1 MNNFSGTKQVCHA
14 DAPYPPI
21 RVTAPNKYYANI
33 LLVNYSGAVGEL
45 GAITQYFY
53 HHLSLMEQYAD
64 VSSTLECISIA
75 EMHHLEMLGKLIVLL
90 GGDPRYWIIR
100 NNRPVYWNAKYLAY
114 ATELDKALQSDID
127 DEHKAIEGYRNS
139 IKLIDDPS
147 IQAVL
152 ERIILDEQ
160 THIKILNSMLERY
173 GKQLK

>member
-1 MNNFSGTKQVCHA
+1 M
-14 DAPYPPI
+14 I
-21 RVTAPNKYYANI
+21 
-33 LLVNYSGAVGEL
+33 
-45 GAITQYFY
+45 
-53 HHLSLMEQYAD
+53 
-64 VSSTLECISIA
+64 SSE
-75 EMHHLEMLGKLIVLL
+75 
-90 GGDPRYWIIR
+90 
-100 NNRPVYWNAKYLAY
+100 PV
-114 ATELDKALQSDID
+114 DKALQSDID